1 MRNKVNSEDP
11 VLIVCCSY
19 KYNTQRM
26 CDELV
31 DECLAA
37 LKFIPDWFVTSKVL
51 ENLIMLYT
59 LMMIY
64 SSIMKI
70 LIKSYLLLHIVTVDL
85 DKVNLDNNNNFEED
99 DSDTNIHV
107 GLLTWCSKFELKKI
121 GHKRIVN
128 AYSVAS

>member
-1 MRNKVNSEDP
+1 
-11 VLIVCCSY
+11 
-19 KYNTQRM
+19 
-26 CDELV
+26 
-31 DECLAA
+31 
-37 LKFIPDWFVTSKVL
+37 
-51 ENLIMLYT
+51 
-59 LMMIY
+59 MMIY

-107 GLLTWCSKFELKKI
+107 GLLTWCSKFEFKKI
-121 GHKRIVN
+121 GDKRIVN

>member
-1 MRNKVNSEDP
+1 
-11 VLIVCCSY
+11 
-19 KYNTQRM
+19 M

-107 GLLTWCSKFELKKI
+107 GLLT
-121 GHKRIVN
+121 
-128 AYSVAS
+128 

>member
-1 MRNKVNSEDP
+1 MSSS
-11 VLIVCCSY
+11 I
-19 KYNTQRM
+19 
-26 CDELV
+26 
-31 DECLAA
+31 
-37 LKFIPDWFVTSKVL
+37 KFIPDWFVTSKVL

-107 GLLTWCSKFELKKI
+107 GLLT
-121 GHKRIVN
+121 
-128 AYSVAS
+128 

>member
-1 MRNKVNSEDP
+1 
-11 VLIVCCSY
+11 
-19 KYNTQRM
+19 M

-31 DECLAA
+31 DECLTA
-37 LKFIPDWFVTSKVL
+37 LKFIPDQFVTSKVL

-107 GLLTWCSKFELKKI
+107 GLLT
-121 GHKRIVN
+121 
-128 AYSVAS
+128 